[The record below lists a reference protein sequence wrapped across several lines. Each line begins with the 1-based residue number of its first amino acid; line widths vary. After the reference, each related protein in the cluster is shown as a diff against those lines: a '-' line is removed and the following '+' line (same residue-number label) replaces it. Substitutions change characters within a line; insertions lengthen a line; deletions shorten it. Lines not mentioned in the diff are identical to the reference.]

1 MAVTGVRLFIT
12 KRLFCRPFSGGTRA
26 GDTRS
31 RARGDPVFWSSPRR
45 AAPKPENRRNRP
57 GTHGASDCFGPRRRV
72 GSRRVTAIERKERIH
87 AMKRIFATTALS
99 AMLATG
105 AFAQTEAQMTEV
117 QRFLPDTNVALL
129 PEETI
134 QELVTIAYGG
144 GSFGDRQTRMRSIVE
159 GEGVVT
165 ATFTEAQLVQIS
177 TVAPDVD
184 VATMTDA
191 QILQAISFVN
201 SEDNQADAAQK
212 IRALVES
219 DDDAMLML
227 TDAEIRDIRLIAP
240 ELDLTTITEDQ
251 AIELRAA
258 LATGDRDQVMTV
270 VESIETM

>member
-1 MAVTGVRLFIT
+1 
-12 KRLFCRPFSGGTRA
+12 
-26 GDTRS
+26 
-31 RARGDPVFWSSPRR
+31 
-45 AAPKPENRRNRP
+45 
-57 GTHGASDCFGPRRRV
+57 
-72 GSRRVTAIERKERIH
+72 
-87 AMKRIFATTALS
+87 MKRIFATTALS
-99 AMLATG
+99 AILATG